1 MISGGIEVNYTLF
14 FISNTFISNARLEMA
29 KNQAKA
35 KQQPETKPLLCFLH
49 PCYHP
54 NIIGDTL
61 KNVVKK
67 KEFI

>member
-1 MISGGIEVNYTLF
+1 
-14 FISNTFISNARLEMA
+14 MA

-67 KEFI
+67 KEFIWLMTMKMRLKMKNRSHDMT

>member
-1 MISGGIEVNYTLF
+1 
-14 FISNTFISNARLEMA
+14 MA